1 MSLPSWSRYFVTLSL
16 LGSGVL
22 YSAMIDSGDADADR
36 RAPGYSAVDAA
47 AFEINYL
54 GGVLRVD
61 GYTASMGHES
71 ELRQVIERTFS
82 ATDLS
87 LRPLV
92 TSDGAWQPATL
103 ALLNIVSESEAANV
117 SFADDSVRI
126 RAVVSDRAG
135 WNVSIRELEHALPP
149 GIELRTSTIDVP
161 AAGHDACR
169 SAYRQLEATPVSF
182 DRASAELR
190 TMSYGVLDRHVEF
203 AFDCDHLTISI
214 TGHTDAAGN
223 EARNRELSLA
233 RANAVADY
241 LVSRGVP
248 RSQLI
253 TVGAGSSLPVANNDT
268 AWGRM
273 QNRRIE
279 FMLVGR
285 EATSL

>member
-1 MSLPSWSRYFVTLSL
+1 MRLPSWSRYFVTLSL

-22 YSAMIDSGDADADR
+22 YSAMIDSGDADAADR
-36 RAPGYSAVDAA
+36 TPGYSAVDAA

-61 GYTASMGHES
+61 GHAASMGHES
-71 ELRQVIERTFS
+71 ALRRVIERTFA
-82 ATDLS
+82 ATDVS

-92 TSDGAWQPATL
+92 ASDDAWQPATL
-103 ALLNIVSESEAANV
+103 ALLHTVSETEAANV
-117 SFADDSVRI
+117 SFVDDSVRI

-135 WNVSIRELEHALPP
+135 WNASIRELEQALRP
-149 GIELRTSTIDVP
+149 GIELRTSTVDVP
-161 AAGHDACR
+161 AAVYDACR
-169 SAYRQLEATPVSF
+169 SAYRQLEASPVAF

-190 TMSYGVLDRHVEF
+190 TTNYGVLDRHVEF
-203 AFDCDHLTISI
+203 AFDCDHLTITI
-214 TGHTDAAGN
+214 TGHTDGAGN

-253 TVGAGSSLPVANNDT
+253 TVGAGSSRPVANNDT

-279 FMLVGR
+279 FTLVER
-285 EATSL
+285 EAASL